1 MRNMGGGYGEIE
13 IYERWGFESVL
24 VFSYNFIIYFFKGII
39 VSFLWVLFQENKLKI
54 ILFLLFS
61 IFTSMLGV
69 LVFKAKN

>member
-1 MRNMGGGYGEIE
+1 MGGGYGEIE